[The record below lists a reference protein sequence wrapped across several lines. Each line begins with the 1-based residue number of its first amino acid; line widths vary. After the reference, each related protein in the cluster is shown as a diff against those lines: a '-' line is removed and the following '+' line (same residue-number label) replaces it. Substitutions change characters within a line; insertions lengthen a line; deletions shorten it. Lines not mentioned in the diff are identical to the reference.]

1 LLFFFITTKKYLL
14 INGWSFILKNNWSK
28 KSANKYVKKY
38 QKLGFSKDLALRVYT
53 TRLLGR
59 NKELVLHGGGNSS
72 VKTSIKDIDGKKYN
86 VLCVKGSGWD
96 MANIEPEGLPAVKL
110 EPLLALKKKK
120 YLSDEGMVS
129 YQKRNLIDISSP
141 NPSVETFLHAFLPF
155 KYVDHTHA
163 DAVLNITNRP
173 GGLNFCKK
181 IFGNKVNIVPY
192 VMPGFMLA
200 KKINEVYLKNPN
212 IDCLILMNH
221 GIFTFANDAKGAY
234 DLMIK
239 YVSQA
244 ERAIKKLKVKKIKQI
259 KKFSTKFNVHEIAPI
274 IRGLL
279 SNNKDQKF
287 VVNYRLNKHL
297 KYFMNGKNVRSYS
310 SKGTATPDHVIRVKP
325 FPLIITPKKNSSIN
339 EFKETAK
346 KAFENYRKKYINY
359 FNINKN
365 KVKEK
370 KVMLDTSPRVVLV
383 QNVGVFTIGKDLNSA
398 KIAGDLTETNAKVI
412 TSVEESSSYKFIPE
426 KDLFDVEYWSLEQ
439 AKIKKA
445 KKLLEGNVVVIT
457 GSTGTIGY
465 ATYKI
470 FKSYG
475 AETVLLDYN
484 LERLKDLQS
493 KIKDLCIHCDVRNKK
508 SVKKAFKQICEKY
521 GGIDILIS
529 NAGTA
534 TNGAIGEIDD
544 NILRQSF
551 EDNFFSHQNC
561 ASEAIKI
568 MKKQNINGCLLFNI
582 SKQSVNPGKNFG
594 PYGLPKSALLSLCK
608 QYAVDYGS
616 YGIRS
621 NGVNAD
627 RIRSGLMNDKMI
639 RTRAKARSIS
649 TDDYMRGNL
658 LLNEVKAEDVAK
670 AFFHLATSKKTT
682 GAVLT
687 VDGGNIAASLR

>member
-1 LLFFFITTKKYLL
+1 
-14 INGWSFILKNNWSK
+14 LKNNWSQN
-28 KSANKYVKKY
+28 SAEKYLKKY
-38 QKLGFSKDLALRVYT
+38 KNIGFSKDLALRVYT

-59 NKELVLHGGGNSS
+59 NKELVLHGGGNTS
-72 VKTSIKDIDGKKYN
+72 VKTTIKDIDGKKYK

-96 MANIEPEGLPAVKL
+96 MAEIEPAGLPAVKL
-110 EPLLALKKKK
+110 EPLLTLKEKK
-120 YLSDEGMVS
+120 YLSDENMVS
-129 YQKRNLIDISSP
+129 FQKRNLIDIKSP
-141 NPSVETFLHAFLPF
+141 NPSVETFLHAFLPLKF
-155 KYVDHTHA
+155 VDHTHA
-163 DAVLNITNRP
+163 DAVLNVTNRP

-181 IFGNKVNIVPY
+181 VFGSKVSVVPY

-200 KKINEVYLKNPN
+200 KKINEIYLKNPN
-212 IDCLILMNH
+212 INCLILMNH
-221 GIFTFANDAKGAY
+221 GIFTFADDAKEAY

-244 ERAIKKLKVKKIKQI
+244 ERAINKLKIKKIKQI
-259 KKFSTKFNVHEIAPI
+259 KNFSTKFNANEIAPI

-279 SNNKDQKF
+279 SNNKDRKF

-310 SKGTATPDHVIRVKP
+310 SKGTTTPDHVIRFKP

-339 EFKETAK
+339 EFKTTAK

-359 FNINKN
+359 FNVNKN

-383 QNVGVFTIGKDLNSA
+383 QNVGMFSVGKDLNSA

-412 TSVEESSSYKFIPE
+412 ASVEETSAYKFISE

-439 AKIKKA
+439 AKIKKQ

-457 GSTGTIGY
+457 GSTGTIGFE
-465 ATYKI
+465 TYKI

-475 AETVLLDYN
+475 AEVILLDYN
-484 LERLKDLQS
+484 LERLRYLQS
-493 KIKDLCIHCDVRNKK
+493 KIKELCIHCDVRNKK
-508 SVKKAFKQICEKY
+508 SVKKAFNQICERY

-534 TNGAIGEIDD
+534 TNGAIGEVDD

-627 RIRSGLMNDKMI
+627 RIRSGLMNEKMI

-670 AFFHLATSKKTT
+670 ALFHLATSKKTT

>member
-1 LLFFFITTKKYLL
+1 M
-14 INGWSFILKNNWSK
+14 KNNWSNIE
-28 KSANKYVKKY
+28 ANKYIKKY
-38 QKLGFSKDLALRVYT
+38 RTLGHSKDMALRVYT

-59 NKELVLHGGGNSS
+59 NSKLVLHGGGNTS
-72 VKTSIKDIDGKKYN
+72 VKTSIKDIDGKKYD

-96 MANIEPEGLPAVKL
+96 MAEIEPDGLPAVKL
-110 EPLLALKKKK
+110 QPLLLLEKRK
-120 YLSDEGMVS
+120 YLSDEDMVN
-129 YQKRNLIDISSP
+129 YQKRNLINIKSP

-155 KYVDHTHA
+155 KYVDHTHS
-163 DAVLNITNRP
+163 DAIMNVTNRP

-181 IFGNKVNIVPY
+181 IFGKKVSIVPY
-192 VMPGFMLA
+192 VMPGFGLA
-200 KKINEVYLKNPN
+200 KKISEVYSKNQN

-221 GIFTFANDAKGAY
+221 GIFTFADNAKEAY
-234 DLMIK
+234 SLMIK

-244 ERAIKKLKVKKIKQI
+244 ERAVKKLKSQKIKQI
-259 KKFSTKFNVHEIAPI
+259 KSYSTKFGVHEIAPV

-279 SNNKDQKF
+279 SENKDQKF
-287 VVNYRLNKHL
+287 IVNFRINQNL
-297 KYFMNGKNVRSYS
+297 KYFINGKNVRSYS

-325 FPLIITPKKNSSIN
+325 FPLVITPKKNSTIE
-339 EFKETAK
+339 EFKLAAK
-346 KAFENYRKKYINY
+346 KAFDNYRKKYLNY
-359 FNINKN
+359 FNENKK
-365 KVKEK
+365 KVKGK
-370 KVMLDTSPRVVLV
+370 KVMLDTSPRVILV
-383 QNVGVFTIGKDLNSA
+383 QNIGMFSVGKDLKSA
-398 KIAGDLTETNAKVI
+398 KIAGDLTETNARVI
-412 TSVEESSSYKFIPE
+412 SSVEETSSYKFIPE

-439 AKIKKA
+439 AKIKKE

-457 GSTGTIGY
+457 GSTGTIGFE
-465 ATYKI
+465 TYKM

-475 AETVLLDYN
+475 AEVVLLDFN
-484 LERLKDLQS
+484 KKKLKELQF
-493 KIKDLCIHCDVRNKK
+493 KIKDTCVYCDVTNKK
-508 SVKKAFKQICEKY
+508 SVESAFKQICKKF

-529 NAGTA
+529 NAGNAPSGTIA
-534 TNGAIGEIDD
+534 EVSDD
-544 NILRQSF
+544 LLRESF
-551 EDNFFSHQNC
+551 EVNFFSHQNC
-561 ASEAIKI
+561 ASEAVKI

-608 QYAVDYGS
+608 QYAIDYGS

-627 RIRSGLMNDKMI
+627 RIRSGLLNDGMI
-639 RTRAKARSIS
+639 KSRAKAREVS

-670 AFFHLATSKKTT
+670 AFFHLAVSKKTT

>member
-1 LLFFFITTKKYLL
+1 M
-14 INGWSFILKNNWSK
+14 KNNWSNAE
-28 KSANKYVKKY
+28 ANKYIRKY
-38 QKLGFSKDLALRVYT
+38 NNLGHSRDMALRVYT

-59 NKELVLHGGGNSS
+59 NSELVLHGGGNTS
-72 VKTSIKDIDGKKYN
+72 VKTSTKDIDGKKYD

-96 MANIEPEGLPAVKL
+96 MAEIEPEGLPAVKL
-110 EPLLALKKKK
+110 QPLLSLKNKK
-120 YLSDEGMVS
+120 YLSDEDMVS
-129 YQKRNLIDISSP
+129 YQKKNLINIKSP

-155 KYVDHTHA
+155 KFVDHTHS
-163 DAVLNITNRP
+163 DAIMNITNRP
-173 GGLNFCKK
+173 GGLNLCQK
-181 IFGNKVNIVPY
+181 IFGNKVSIVPY
-192 VMPGFMLA
+192 VMPGFGLA
-200 KKINEVYLKNPN
+200 KKINEIYSKNPKIN
-212 IDCLILMNH
+212 CLILMNH
-221 GIFTFANDAKGAY
+221 GIFTFADNAKESY
-234 DLMIK
+234 SLMIK

-244 ERAIKKLKVKKIKQI
+244 ERAIKKLKSKKIKQI
-259 KKFSTKFNVHEIAPI
+259 KNYSTNFSVYEAAPI

-279 SNNKDQKF
+279 SENKDQKF
-287 VVNYRLNKHL
+287 IVNYRINQNL
-297 KYFMNGKNVRSYS
+297 KYFINGKNVKSYS

-325 FPLIITPKKNSSIN
+325 FPLVITPKKNSTIE
-339 EFKETAK
+339 EFKLTAK
-346 KAFENYRKKYINY
+346 KSFNNYRKKYVNY
-359 FNINKN
+359 FNVNK
-365 KVKEK
+365 K
-370 KVMLDTSPRVVLV
+370 KAKGKKIMLDTSPRVVLV
-383 QNVGVFTIGKDLNSA
+383 QNVGMFSVGKDLKSA
-398 KIAGDLTETNAKVI
+398 KIAGDLTETNARVI
-412 TSVEESSSYKFIPE
+412 SSVEETSTYKFIPE

-457 GSTGTIGY
+457 GSTGTIGFE
-465 ATYKI
+465 TYKM

-475 AETVLLDYN
+475 AEVVLLDFN
-484 LERLKDLQS
+484 QEKIKEMKS
-493 KIKDLCIHCDVRNKK
+493 KIKDTCIYCDVTNKK
-508 SVKKAFKQICEKY
+508 SVENAFKQICKKF
-521 GGIDILIS
+521 GGVDILIS
-529 NAGTA
+529 NAGNA
-534 TNGAIGEIDD
+534 PSGKIGEVSDD
-544 NILRQSF
+544 LLRKSF
-551 EDNFFSHQNC
+551 EVNFFSHQNC
-561 ASEAIKI
+561 ASEAVKI

-627 RIRSGLMNDKMI
+627 RIRSGLMTDKMI
-639 RTRAKARSIS
+639 KSRAKARLVT

>member
-1 LLFFFITTKKYLL
+1 MKNSWSVNKARKYIKKY
-14 INGWSFILKNNWSK
+14 KN
-28 KSANKYVKKY
+28 
-38 QKLGFSKDLALRVYT
+38 LGFSEDLALRVYT

-59 NKELVLHGGGNSS
+59 NKKLVLHGGGNTS
-72 VKTSIKDIDGKKYN
+72 VKTKIKDIDGKKYD

-96 MANIEPEGLPAVKL
+96 MADIEPEGLPAVKL
-110 EPLLALKKKK
+110 EPLLSLKNKK
-120 YLSDEGMVS
+120 YLSDENMVS
-129 YQKRNLIDISSP
+129 YQKKNLINIKSP

-163 DAVLNITNRP
+163 DAILNITNRP

-181 IFGNKVNIVPY
+181 IFGHKVSIVPY
-192 VMPGFMLA
+192 VMPGFMLS
-200 KKINEVYLKNPN
+200 KKVSEIYSVNPN
-212 IDCLILMNH
+212 INCLILMNH
-221 GIFTFANDAKGAY
+221 GIFTFADEAKEAY
-234 DLMIK
+234 SLMIK

-259 KKFSTKFNVHEIAPI
+259 KNFSTKFTAQEIAPI
-274 IRGLL
+274 IRGLS

-287 VVNYRLNKHL
+287 IVNYRLNKHL

-325 FPLIITPKKNSSIN
+325 FPLIITPKKNSSIE
-339 EFKETAK
+339 EFKLTAE
-346 KAFENYRKKYINY
+346 KAFNNYRKKYANY
-359 FNINKN
+359 FNVNKK
-365 KVKEK
+365 KVKGK
-370 KVMLDTSPRVVLV
+370 KVMLDTSPRVVFV
-383 QNVGVFTIGKDLNSA
+383 QNIGMFSIGKDLNSA
-398 KIAGDLTETNAKVI
+398 KIAGDLTDTNAKVI
-412 TSVEESSSYKFIPE
+412 ASVEETSTYKFIPE
-426 KDLFDVEYWSLEQ
+426 KDLFDVEYWTLEQ
-439 AKIKKA
+439 AKIKKQ

-457 GSTGTIGY
+457 GSTGTIGFE
-465 ATYKI
+465 TYKI

-475 AETVLLDYN
+475 AEVILLDYN
-484 LERLKDLQS
+484 LERLRDLQS
-493 KIKDLCIHCDVRNKK
+493 NIKELCIHCDVRNKK
-508 SVKKAFKQICEKY
+508 SVKKAFNQICERY

-639 RTRAKARSIS
+639 KIRAKARSIS
-649 TDDYMRGNL
+649 TDAYMRGNL

-682 GAVLT
+682 GAVLA

>member
-1 LLFFFITTKKYLL
+1 M
-14 INGWSFILKNNWSK
+14 KNNWSK
-28 KSANKYVKKY
+28 NFANKYIKKY
-38 QKLGFSKDLALRVYT
+38 KKLGFSKDLALRVYT
-53 TRLLGR
+53 THLLGR
-59 NKELVLHGGGNSS
+59 NKELVLHGGGNTS
-72 VKTSIKDIDGKKYN
+72 VKTTIKDIDGKKYS

-96 MANIEPEGLPAVKL
+96 MADIEPEGLPAVKL
-110 EPLLALKKKK
+110 EPLLGLKKKK
-120 YLSDEGMVS
+120 YLSDEDMVNF
-129 YQKRNLIDISSP
+129 QKKNLINIKSP

-155 KYVDHTHA
+155 KFVDHTHA
-163 DAVLNITNRP
+163 DAIVNVTNRP
-173 GGLNFCKK
+173 GALKFCNK
-181 IFGNKVNIVPY
+181 IFGDKVGIVPY

-200 KKINEVYLKNPN
+200 KKVYEIYSKNPKLN
-212 IDCLILMNH
+212 CLILMNH
-221 GIFTFANDAKGAY
+221 GIFTFADSAKEAY

-244 ERAIKKLKVKKIKQI
+244 ERAVRKLKNKKIKQI
-259 KKFSTKFNVHEIAPI
+259 KKFSTKFNAHEIAPI

-279 SNNKDQKF
+279 SENKDQKF

-297 KYFMNGKNVRSYS
+297 KYFINGKNVRTYS

-325 FPLIITPKKNSSIN
+325 FPLVITPKKNSSIE
-339 EFKETAK
+339 EFKITAK
-346 KAFENYRKKYINY
+346 KAFENYRKKYIHY
-359 FNINKN
+359 FNVNK
-365 KVKEK
+365 KKAKGK

-383 QNVGVFTIGKDLNSA
+383 QNVGMFSVGKDLGAA

-412 TSVEESSSYKFIPE
+412 TSVEETSAYRFISE
-426 KDLFDVEYWSLEQ
+426 RDLFDIEYWSLEQ
-439 AKIKKA
+439 AKIKKK

-457 GSTGTIGY
+457 GSTGTIGFE
-465 ATYKI
+465 TYKM

-475 AETVLLDYN
+475 AEVILLDYN
-484 LERLKDLQS
+484 LDRLKAVQS
-493 KIKDLCIHCDVRNKK
+493 KINDLCIHCDVTNKK
-508 SVKKAFKQICEKY
+508 SVKKAFDQICEKY

-534 TNGAIGEIDD
+534 PGGAIGEVNDD
-544 NILRQSF
+544 ILRKSF
-551 EDNFFSHQNC
+551 EINFFSHQNC
-561 ASEAIKI
+561 ASEAVKI

-639 RTRAKARSIS
+639 KTRAKARSVS
-649 TDDYMRGNL
+649 TDEYMRGNL

>member
-1 LLFFFITTKKYLL
+1 M
-14 INGWSFILKNNWSK
+14 KNNWSNNE
-28 KSANKYVKKY
+28 SKKY
-38 QKLGFSKDLALRVYT
+38 IRKYKNLGYSKDLALRVYT

-59 NKELVLHGGGNSS
+59 NSELVLHGGGNTS

-96 MANIEPEGLPAVKL
+96 MGEIEPEGLPAVKL
-110 EPLLALKKKK
+110 DPLLALKNKK
-120 YLSDEGMVS
+120 YLSDEDMVS
-129 YQKRNLIDISSP
+129 YQKRNLINIKSP

-163 DAVLNITNRP
+163 DAILNVTNRP

-181 IFGNKVNIVPY
+181 IFGNKVSIVPY
-192 VMPGFMLA
+192 VMPGFMLS
-200 KKINEVYLKNPN
+200 KKVSEIYSKNPN
-212 IDCLILMNH
+212 INCLILMNH
-221 GIFTFANDAKGAY
+221 GIFTFSNDAKDAY
-234 DLMIK
+234 SLMIK

-259 KKFSTKFNVHEIAPI
+259 KNYSTKFSAHEIAPI
-274 IRGLL
+274 IRGLS
-279 SNNKDQKF
+279 SNNNDQKF
-287 VVNYRLNKHL
+287 IVNYRLNKDL
-297 KYFMNGKNVRSYS
+297 KYFINGKNVRSYS

-325 FPLIITPKKNSSIN
+325 FPLIITPKKNSTIE
-339 EFKETAK
+339 EFKKTAK
-346 KAFENYRKKYINY
+346 KAFNNYRKKYINY
-359 FNINKN
+359 FNVNKN
-365 KVKEK
+365 KVKGK
-370 KVMLDTSPRVVLV
+370 KVMLDTSPRVVIV
-383 QNVGVFTIGKDLNSA
+383 QNIGIFSIGKDLNGA

-412 TSVEESSSYKFIPE
+412 TSVEETSYYKFIPE

-439 AKIKKA
+439 AKIKKV
-445 KKLLEGNVVVIT
+445 KKLLEGNIVVIT
-457 GSTGTIGY
+457 GSTGAIGFK
-465 ATYKI
+465 TYKL

-475 AETVLLDYN
+475 AEVVLIDYN
-484 LERLKDLQS
+484 LKKIKDLQS
-493 KIKDLCIHCDVRNKK
+493 KVKDLCIHCDVRNKK
-508 SVKKAFKQICEKY
+508 SVKKAFDKICEIY
-521 GGIDILIS
+521 GGVDILIS

-534 TNGAIGEIDD
+534 IAGSIAEVDD
-544 NILRQSF
+544 KILRQSF

-568 MKKQNINGCLLFNI
+568 MKKQNTNGCLLFNI

-627 RIRSGLMNDKMI
+627 RIRSGLLSDKMI
-639 RTRAKARSIS
+639 KNRAKARAV
-649 TDDYMRGNL
+649 TATNYMKGNL
-658 LLNEVKAEDVAK
+658 LLEEVKAEDVAK
-670 AFFHLATSKKTT
+670 AFFHLAVSKKTT
-682 GAVLT
+682 GAVLA

>member
-1 LLFFFITTKKYLL
+1 
-14 INGWSFILKNNWSK
+14 
-28 KSANKYVKKY
+28 
-38 QKLGFSKDLALRVYT
+38 
-53 TRLLGR
+53 
-59 NKELVLHGGGNSS
+59 
-72 VKTSIKDIDGKKYN
+72 
-86 VLCVKGSGWD
+86 
-96 MANIEPEGLPAVKL
+96 
-110 EPLLALKKKK
+110 
-120 YLSDEGMVS
+120 
-129 YQKRNLIDISSP
+129 
-141 NPSVETFLHAFLPF
+141 
-155 KYVDHTHA
+155 
-163 DAVLNITNRP
+163 
-173 GGLNFCKK
+173 
-181 IFGNKVNIVPY
+181 
-192 VMPGFMLA
+192 
-200 KKINEVYLKNPN
+200 
-212 IDCLILMNH
+212 
-221 GIFTFANDAKGAY
+221 
-234 DLMIK
+234 
-239 YVSQA
+239 
-244 ERAIKKLKVKKIKQI
+244 
-259 KKFSTKFNVHEIAPI
+259 
-274 IRGLL
+274 
-279 SNNKDQKF
+279 
-287 VVNYRLNKHL
+287 
-297 KYFMNGKNVRSYS
+297 
-310 SKGTATPDHVIRVKP
+310 VIRVKP
-325 FPLIITPKKNSSIN
+325 FPLIITPKKNSSID
-339 EFKETAK
+339 EFKVAAK

-359 FNINKN
+359 FNVNKN
-365 KVKEK
+365 KVKGK

-412 TSVEESSSYKFIPE
+412 ASVEETSSYKFIPE

-445 KKLLEGNVVVIT
+445 KKILEGNVVVIT

-465 ATYKI
+465 AAYKM

-475 AETVLLDYN
+475 AEVVLLDNN
-484 LERLKDLQS
+484 LDRLKSVQS
-493 KIKDLCIHCDVRNKK
+493 KIKDLCIYCDVTNKK
-508 SVKKAFKQICEKY
+508 SVKNAFKQICEKF

-534 TNGAIGEIDD
+534 PGGAIGEVSDD
-544 NILRQSF
+544 VLRKSF
-551 EDNFFSHQNC
+551 EINFFSHQNC

-639 RTRAKARSIS
+639 RTRAKARSVS
-649 TDDYMRGNL
+649 ADDYMKGNL

>member
-1 LLFFFITTKKYLL
+1 MKNDWSNKEAKQFIKKY
-14 INGWSFILKNNWSK
+14 KN
-28 KSANKYVKKY
+28 
-38 QKLGFSKDLALRVYT
+38 LGFSKDIALRVYT
-53 TRLLGR
+53 SRLLGK
-59 NKELVLHGGGNSS
+59 NKELVLHGGGNTS
-72 VKTSIKDIDGKKYN
+72 VKTRIRDIDGKNYE

-96 MANIEPEGLPAVKL
+96 MADIEPEGLPAVKL
-110 EPLLALKKKK
+110 EPLLAMKKKK
-120 YLSDEGMVS
+120 YLSDEDMVS
-129 YQKRNLIDISSP
+129 FQKRNLINIKSP

-155 KYVDHTHA
+155 KYVDHTHS
-163 DAVLNITNRP
+163 DAILNLTNRP
-173 GGLNFCKK
+173 EGLNFCKK
-181 IFGNKVNIVPY
+181 IFGNKVSIVPY

-200 KKINEVYLKNPN
+200 KKIDDIYSKNPN
-212 IDCLILMNH
+212 INCLILMNH
-221 GIFTFANDAKGAY
+221 GIFTFNNDAKEAY
-234 DLMIK
+234 SLMIK

-259 KKFSTKFNVHEIAPI
+259 KNFSTKFDVHEIAPV

-287 VVNYRLNKHL
+287 VINYRLNKHL

-325 FPLIITPKKNSSIN
+325 FPLIITPKKNSSID
-339 EFKETAK
+339 EFKKTAK
-346 KAFENYRKKYINY
+346 IAFENYRKKYINY
-359 FNINKN
+359 FNANKN

-383 QNVGVFTIGKDLNSA
+383 QNVGMFSVGKDLNSA
-398 KIAGDLTETNAKVI
+398 RIAGDLTETNAKVI
-412 TSVEESSSYKFIPE
+412 ASVEETSTYKFIPE

-439 AKIKKA
+439 AKIKRK

-465 ATYKI
+465 ETYKM

-475 AETVLLDYN
+475 AEVILLDYN

-493 KIKDLCIHCDVRNKK
+493 KIKELCIHCDVRNKK
-508 SVKKAFKQICEKY
+508 SVKSAFNQICEKY

-639 RTRAKARSIS
+639 RTRAKARLIS
-649 TDDYMRGNL
+649 TDDYMKGNL

>member
-1 LLFFFITTKKYLL
+1 MKNDWSNNEAKK
-14 INGWSFILKNNWSK
+14 F
-28 KSANKYVKKY
+28 VKKY
-38 QKLGFSKDLALRVYT
+38 KKLGFSKDVALRVYT
-53 TRLLGR
+53 SRLLGK
-59 NKELVLHGGGNSS
+59 NKKLVLHGGGNTS
-72 VKTSIKDIDGKKYN
+72 VKTRIKDIDGKKYE

-96 MANIEPEGLPAVKL
+96 MADIEPEGLPAVKL
-110 EPLLALKKKK
+110 EPLLNLRKKK
-120 YLSDEGMVS
+120 YLSDEDMVS
-129 YQKRNLIDISSP
+129 YQKRNLINIKSP

-155 KYVDHTHA
+155 KYVDHTHS
-163 DAVLNITNRP
+163 DAILNLTNRP

-181 IFGNKVNIVPY
+181 IFGNKVSIVPY

-200 KKINEVYLKNPN
+200 KKINEVYSKNPN
-212 IDCLILMNH
+212 INCLILMNH
-221 GIFTFANDAKGAY
+221 GIFTFDNNAKEAY
-234 DLMIK
+234 GLMIK

-244 ERAIKKLKVKKIKQI
+244 EKVIRKLKVKKIKQI
-259 KKFSTKFNVHEIAPI
+259 KSFSTKFDIHEIAPI

-325 FPLIITPKKNSSIN
+325 FPLIITPKKNSSID
-339 EFKETAK
+339 EFKVIAK
-346 KAFENYRKKYINY
+346 KAFENYKKKYINY
-359 FNINKN
+359 FNVNKK
-365 KVKEK
+365 KVKGK

-383 QNVGVFTIGKDLNSA
+383 QYVGVFSVGKDLISA

-412 TSVEESSSYKFIPE
+412 ASVEETSTYKFIPE

-439 AKIKKA
+439 AKIKKP

-457 GSTGTIGY
+457 GSTGTIGFE
-465 ATYKI
+465 TYKM

-475 AETVLLDYN
+475 AEVVLLDYN
-484 LERLKDLQS
+484 LERLRDLQS
-493 KIKDLCIHCDVRNKK
+493 KIKDLCIHCDVRNRK
-508 SVKKAFKQICEKY
+508 SVKKAFNQICERY
-521 GGIDILIS
+521 GGVDILIS

-627 RIRSGLMNDKMI
+627 RIRSGLMTDKMI
-639 RTRAKARSIS
+639 KTRAKARSIS

-670 AFFHLATSKKTT
+670 AFFHLAVSKKTT

>member
-1 LLFFFITTKKYLL
+1 MKNSWSVNKARKYIKKY
-14 INGWSFILKNNWSK
+14 KN
-28 KSANKYVKKY
+28 
-38 QKLGFSKDLALRVYT
+38 LGFSEDLALRVYT

-59 NKELVLHGGGNSS
+59 NKKLVLHGGGNTS
-72 VKTSIKDIDGKKYN
+72 VKTKIKDIDGKKYD

-96 MANIEPEGLPAVKL
+96 MADIEPEGLPAVKL
-110 EPLLALKKKK
+110 EPLLSLKNKK
-120 YLSDEGMVS
+120 YLSDEDMVS
-129 YQKRNLIDISSP
+129 YQKKNLINIKSP

-163 DAVLNITNRP
+163 DAILNITNRP

-181 IFGNKVNIVPY
+181 IFGDKVSIVPY
-192 VMPGFMLA
+192 VMPGFMLS
-200 KKINEVYLKNPN
+200 KKVSEIYSINPN
-212 IDCLILMNH
+212 INCLILMNH
-221 GIFTFANDAKGAY
+221 GIFTFADDAKEAY
-234 DLMIK
+234 SLMIK

-244 ERAIKKLKVKKIKQI
+244 ERAIKKLKVKKIRQI
-259 KKFSTKFNVHEIAPI
+259 KNFSTKFTVQEIAPI
-274 IRGLL
+274 IRGLS

-287 VVNYRLNKHL
+287 IVNYRLNKHL

-325 FPLIITPKKNSSIN
+325 FPLIITPKKNSSIE
-339 EFKETAK
+339 EFKLTAE
-346 KAFENYRKKYINY
+346 KAFNNYRKKYVNY
-359 FNINKN
+359 FNVNKN

-370 KVMLDTSPRVVLV
+370 KVMLDTSPRVVFV
-383 QNVGVFTIGKDLNSA
+383 QNIGMFSIGKDLNSA
-398 KIAGDLTETNAKVI
+398 KIAGDLTDTNAKVI
-412 TSVEESSSYKFIPE
+412 ASVEETSTYKFIPE
-426 KDLFDVEYWSLEQ
+426 KDLFDVEYWTLEQ
-439 AKIKKA
+439 AKIKKQ

-457 GSTGTIGY
+457 GSTGTIGFE
-465 ATYKI
+465 TYKI

-475 AETVLLDYN
+475 AEVILLDYN
-484 LERLKDLQS
+484 LERLRDLQS
-493 KIKDLCIHCDVRNKK
+493 KIKELCIHCDVRNKK
-508 SVKKAFKQICEKY
+508 SVKKAFNQICERY

-534 TNGAIGEIDD
+534 TNGAIGEVDD

-639 RTRAKARSIS
+639 KIRAKARSIS
-649 TDDYMRGNL
+649 TDAYMRGNL

-682 GAVLT
+682 GAVLA

>member
-1 LLFFFITTKKYLL
+1 M
-14 INGWSFILKNNWSK
+14 KNNWSK
-28 KSANKYVKKY
+28 SSANKYIKKY
-38 QKLGFSKDLALRVYT
+38 KKLGFSKDLALRVYT
-53 TRLLGR
+53 TRMLGR
-59 NKELVLHGGGNSS
+59 NKELVLHGGGNTS

-96 MANIEPEGLPAVKL
+96 MADIEPAGLPAVKL
-110 EPLLALKKKK
+110 NPLLSMKTKK
-120 YLSDEGMVS
+120 YLSDEDMVS
-129 YQKRNLIDISSP
+129 FQKKNLINIKSP

-155 KYVDHTHA
+155 KFVDHTHA
-163 DAVLNITNRP
+163 DAVLNVTNRP

-181 IFGNKVNIVPY
+181 VFGNKVSVVPY

-200 KKINEVYLKNPN
+200 KKINEVYSKNPN
-212 IDCLILMNH
+212 INCLILMNH
-221 GIFTFANDAKGAY
+221 GIFTFADDAKEAY
-234 DLMIK
+234 NLMIK
-239 YVSQA
+239 YVSKA
-244 ERAIKKLKVKKIKQI
+244 ERAVKKLKSKKIKQI
-259 KKFSTKFNVHEIAPI
+259 KKISTKFNVHEIAPI

-279 SNNKDQKF
+279 SENKDQKF
-287 VVNYRLNKHL
+287 VINYRLNKHL
-297 KYFMNGKNVRSYS
+297 KYFINGKNVRSYS

-325 FPLIITPKKNSSIN
+325 FPLVITPKKNSSIE
-339 EFKETAK
+339 EFKTTAK
-346 KAFENYRKKYINY
+346 KAFENYRKKYIYY
-359 FNINKN
+359 FNVNK
-365 KVKEK
+365 KKAKEK

-383 QNVGVFTIGKDLNSA
+383 QNVGVFTVGKDLNSA

-412 TSVEESSSYKFIPE
+412 SSVEETSSYKFIPE

-445 KKLLEGNVVVIT
+445 KKILEGNVVVIT

-465 ATYKI
+465 ASYKM

-475 AETVLLDYN
+475 AEVVLLDNN
-484 LERLKDLQS
+484 LDRLKTAQS
-493 KIKDLCIHCDVRNKK
+493 KIKDLCIHCDVTNKK
-508 SVKKAFKQICEKY
+508 SVKSAFKQICEKF

-534 TNGAIGEIDD
+534 PGGAIGEVSDD
-544 NILRQSF
+544 VLRKSF
-551 EDNFFSHQNC
+551 EINFFSHQNC

-639 RTRAKARSIS
+639 RTRAKARSVS
-649 TDDYMRGNL
+649 TDDYMKGNL